1 MPPPPRALPLPPLV
15 PPFASHS
22 LARARLSQT
31 LRPRRTATTPAGET
45 SHGVFFTHTTHTEA
59 TPAAANGLSLSQV
72 ERDLAAVDA
81 LGLTLKYCLNTHCHA
96 DHITGSGEIKK
107 QKPGVQSLIAEAS
120 GAKADVQLKH
130 GDTVS
135 MGAVQVRCDRPV
147 GSGVEGWGQGHGRCE
162 RLQATGWC

>member
-1 MPPPPRALPLPPLV
+1 MGLVSKSVRCDLPNGWLV
-15 PPFASHS
+15 S
-22 LARARLSQT
+22 LARAVL
-31 LRPRRTATTPAGET
+31 
-45 SHGVFFTHTTHTEA
+45 
-59 TPAAANGLSLSQV
+59 
-72 ERDLAAVDA
+72 
-81 LGLTLKYCLNTHCHA
+81 
-96 DHITGSGEIKK
+96 

>member
-1 MPPPPRALPLPPLV
+1 
-15 PPFASHS
+15 
-22 LARARLSQT
+22 
-31 LRPRRTATTPAGET
+31 
-45 SHGVFFTHTTHTEA
+45 
-59 TPAAANGLSLSQV
+59 
-72 ERDLAAVDA
+72 VDA